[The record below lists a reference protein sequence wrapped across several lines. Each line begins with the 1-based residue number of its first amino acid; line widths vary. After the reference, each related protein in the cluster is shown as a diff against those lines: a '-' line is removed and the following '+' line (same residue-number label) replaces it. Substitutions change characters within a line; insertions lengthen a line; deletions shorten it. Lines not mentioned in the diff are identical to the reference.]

1 MKIIIN
7 LFFIIVIIY
16 NLNKRRQN
24 LFYSYLPITT
34 KIATILLLFIAIF
47 IWYKYDYTIL
57 GLIVALTSVIYFI
70 SFFLSVGISEN
81 LFYVF
86 MPNSIVIK
94 EIPFNEVKEIVI
106 KDHKDDFYLFIR
118 AYGDEF
124 FQKYDINR
132 KEEIISFLETR
143 FFYKSI
149 IKK

>member
-24 LFYSYLPITT
+24 LFHSYIPITT
-34 KIATILLLFIAIF
+34 KISTILLLFIAIF

-57 GLIVALTSVIYFI
+57 GFILALLSVIFFI

-81 LFYVF
+81 LFFVF

-106 KDHKDDFYLFIR
+106 KDDKHDFNLFIR

-124 FQKYDINR
+124 FQKYDISK
-132 KEEIISFLETR
+132 KEEIISSLESR
-143 FFYKSI
+143 IFDKSI